1 LESELINSLGLVL
14 FDYEIFLVLE
24 LEASGSD

>member
-1 LESELINSLGLVL
+1 MALGLEFFVFKMTL
-14 FDYEIFLVLE
+14 ALE